1 MEVSRQ
7 MEQLRQKANEL
18 EQRDVE
24 SLQQMVKNKKLA
36 EDALMERDQVKF
48 ERGSCMTNR
57 DVIRTALVTC
67 RRPLPFLPN
76 KEIHR
81 CKYE

>member
-18 EQRDVE
+18 EQRDAE

-48 ERGSCMTNR
+48 ERGTSEQR
-57 DVIRTALVTC
+57 DYISNHNSVA
-67 RRPLPFLPN
+67 
-76 KEIHR
+76 
-81 CKYE
+81 